1 MREAGEAKE
10 VKITNQ
16 SGHAR
21 PADTKPKFQLGAG
34 NRQIPQVVLVI
45 NFRR

>member
-1 MREAGEAKE
+1 MHVAGEAKE

-21 PADTKPKFQLGAG
+21 PACTTPKFQLGAG
-34 NRQIPQVVLVI
+34 NRQIPQVILVI